1 MAKSRRAPFP
11 TKDQIVAFIRDNPS
25 RVGKREIA
33 RAFHV
38 AGADRI
44 PLKAMLK
51 ELEAEGVLVREAG
64 RRLAPP
70 GVLPEI
76 AVIEISGIDRDG
88 EVHARPVEWEADAP
102 PPAIHV
108 RYARKR
114 GYAPGKGE
122 RVLARLRREGDG
134 AYSAE
139 VLRAIENAPARVIG
153 VFERQGDGSGRV
165 RPTDRRNKS
174 EYIVPARDTADAKS
188 GDIVA
193 VMPSATP
200 RMGPIRARVV
210 TRIGHEED
218 PRTISLIA
226 AHGQSIPI
234 EFPADALAQAQACR
248 PTSLQGRID
257 LRRIPLVTI
266 DGADAR
272 DFDDAVFAEPDPDH
286 AGGWHLIVAIAD
298 VAWYVR
304 PGDALDRSALLRGT
318 SVYFPDRVVPMLP
331 EALSNDLCSLRPRE
345 DRACLAA
352 HIWIDAHG
360 RIRRHRFERALM
372 RSAAR
377 LTYDQVQGA
386 RDGTPDDATGPLME
400 PVIAPLYGA
409 YQVLAAARDKR
420 GTLDLDMPER
430 KVEIG
435 ADGHISRIA
444 PRQRFDSHKLI
455 EEFMIAA
462 NVAAAETLEARHT
475 PCMYRVHDRPD
486 PAKVVALADF
496 VAALGFRMAKG
507 QVMTPAQF
515 NRLLDQARGTPH
527 WELINDMILRT
538 QAQAVYSPEN
548 IGHFG
553 LGLRRYSHFTSP
565 IRRYADLLVHRGLIR
580 ALGLGEGSLPDSA
593 DAGFE
598 ELGVRISA
606 MERRGMLAER
616 EALDRYV
623 TAFMADHVD
632 AEFRGRITGVT
643 RVGLFITL
651 DETGANGLVPIRNLE
666 PRDFY
671 LHDERHQ
678 RLVGE
683 RTGRLFS
690 LGMRVV
696 VRLAEADTLTGSL
709 LFDLTEGGKDSEDNQ
724 RAPKRYPKRHPAGR
738 SGQRSSPRK
747 HR

>member
-1 MAKSRRAPFP
+1 MARSRRHGAHFP

-33 RAFHV
+33 RAFNV
-38 AGADRI
+38 TGADRI
-44 PLKAMLK
+44 PLKALLK
-51 ELEAEGVLVREAG
+51 ELEAEGILVREAG

-70 GVLPEI
+70 GALPEI
-76 AVIEISGIDRDG
+76 AVIEISGVDRDG
-88 EVHARPVEWEADAP
+88 EVHARPAEWESDAP

-108 RYARKR
+108 QYARKR

-122 RVLARLRREGDG
+122 RVLARLRRESEGV
-134 AYSAE
+134 YSAE
-139 VLRAIENAPARVIG
+139 VLRAVENAPARVIG

-165 RPTDRRNKS
+165 RPTDRRNKA
-174 EYIVPARDTADAKS
+174 EYVIPARDVGNARK
-188 GDIVA
+188 GDVVA
-193 VMPSATP
+193 VLPSSAP
-200 RMGPIRARVV
+200 RPGPVRARVV
-210 TRIGHEED
+210 ALIGHEDD

-226 AHGQSIPI
+226 AHTQGLPL
-234 EFPADALAQAQACR
+234 EFSADAIAQAEACR
-248 PTSLQGRID
+248 PASLEGRTD
-257 LRRIPLVTI
+257 LRRVPLITI

-286 AGGWHLIVAIAD
+286 PDGWHLIVAIAD

-304 PGDALDRSALLRGT
+304 PGDALDRSALQRGT
-318 SVYFPDRVVPMLP
+318 SVYFPDRVIPMLP

-345 DRACLAA
+345 DRATLAA
-352 HIWIDAHG
+352 HIWIDAQG
-360 RIRRHRFERALM
+360 RIRRHRFERALI

-377 LTYDQVQGA
+377 LTYDQVQAA
-386 RDGTPDDATGPLME
+386 RDGTPDDATGPLLE

-409 YQVLAAARDKR
+409 YEALAAARDKR
-420 GTLDLDMPER
+420 GALDLDMPER

-435 ADGHISRIA
+435 ADGHISRIT
-444 PRQRFDSHKLI
+444 PRARFDSHKLI

-475 PCMYRVHDRPD
+475 PCMYRVHDVPD
-486 PAKVVALADF
+486 PAKVAALADF

-507 QVMTPAQF
+507 QVMTATQF
-515 NRLLDQARGTPH
+515 NRLLAQARGTAH

-538 QAQAVYSPEN
+538 QTQAVYSPDN
-548 IGHFG
+548 LGHFG

-580 ALGLGEGSLPDSA
+580 ALGLGEGGLPDGA
-593 DAGFE
+593 DAAFE

-616 EALDRYV
+616 EALDRYI

-632 AEFRGRITGVT
+632 AEFGGRVTGVT

-651 DETGANGLVPIRNLE
+651 DETGANGLVPIRSLE

-683 RTGRLFS
+683 RTGRFFS
-690 LGMRVV
+690 LGMRVT
-696 VRLAEADTLTGSL
+696 VRLVEANTLTGSL
-709 LFDLTEGGKDSEDNQ
+709 LFDLIEGGADQADGQ
-724 RAPKRYPKRHPAGR
+724 RPKRPPARPKP
-738 SGQRSSPRK
+738 QRRPPPRK
-747 HR
+747 RR